1 MNAFDI
7 DRGYIRPD
15 KLSAIDEQ
23 LDIVTR
29 DRDFYKQELADL
41 RKTATG
47 TVAGWTVDERQM
59 AEALYTA
66 WQVGRNETPWNAL
79 DVLSQGLCLSYAK
92 TALDYLRDKA
102 LFAVPAGVTPEWLAE
117 TFTNAFAELYP
128 SDYRLWDRIDNNEW
142 KDRRISVMS
151 RVLAQWPTS
160 APAPVPAGVPS
171 VEDLAAIHAEN
182 YGRTGFSGVAAV
194 RDAVLRGV
202 YAERQALRDE
212 LNRAKQD
219 YYDEER
225 VYSEFRTA
233 CYDALGMEIGE
244 ESEFSGPDSD
254 LVAER
259 IQALRDQIRQISQ
272 HHDEEHEQRKDLEHE
287 LQVLHERAEKAERAL
302 ELQKVTAG
310 SPLRNTAPVFF
321 TPPDP
326 KPAPIDPDAW
336 KTEFKE
342 SWFSVKAHDRYVT
355 LNFPQDTGDYHL
367 GTMRPHKCA
376 EFAVWLASYS
386 AAHGCPVELHRPTIR
401 ERAESVG
408 IAPLPPEIA
417 EASIEG
423 ETQTV
428 AAPDDLAALA
438 EIGYRA
444 YRRRMTEHHGEAE
457 CQNWDTL
464 LPAIKDGVL
473 AQTAAILR
481 AAKPTIEAT
490 GDDIER
496 DCFMGQT
503 QGLIAT
509 MDHDDLIEWCNSRI
523 RWTVPTYTEAD
534 VEALAKVLCDDWAKV
549 TRTNHEWE
557 TVEGMHDI
565 FLSEASAAIAH
576 LGGRVEG

>member
-233 CYDALGMEIGE
+233 CYDALSMEIGE

-272 HHDEEHEQRKDLEHE
+272 HHDEEHEQRKNLEHE

-302 ELQKVTAG
+302 TRAG
-310 SPLRNTAPVFF
+310 FIDNGAQEWKPPVV
-321 TPPDP
+321 PV
-326 KPAPIDPDAW
+326 PATVDPDAW
-336 KTEFKE
+336 KTPLELKDDCGDSMDARQPDKFGVLV
-342 SWFSVKAHDRYVT
+342 SMPSGDFHFSPA
-355 LNFPQDTGDYHL
+355 QA
-367 GTMRPHKCA
+367 A
-376 EFAVWLASYS
+376 EFSIWLASYA